1 MRPGATAL
9 GQTKRHQRVTI
20 APQKQSRRLVAGTVE
35 TVAPPRNIDPYGT
48 YHLGTKGNFGEVIFE
63 ERADFEKFLEL
74 YHRASGRRRWTTLD
88 WCLLHN
94 HVHFLVKLNGGGL
107 SEGMQEVN
115 GCYSKWLNQKK
126 GRTGQGHTFK
136 NRFFSDLIES
146 ELHLRVL
153 FAYIALNPVEAN
165 ICADPGD
172 WEWSG
177 CGATLGRR
185 SRQRFHDAEALL
197 AHFGPRAAIARP
209 RYERFL
215 DDALRRIRAA
225 VVESAA

>member
-1 MRPGATAL
+1 
-9 GQTKRHQRVTI
+9 
-20 APQKQSRRLVAGTVE
+20 VASAGPVGGTVD
-35 TVAPPRNIDPYGT
+35 TVAPPRIIDPYGI
-48 YHLGTKGNFGEVIFE
+48 YHLGTKGNFGGVIFE

-74 YHRASGRRRWTTLD
+74 YARAARRRRWTTLD

-115 GCYSKWLNQKK
+115 GCYSKWLNRKK

-136 NRFFSDLIES
+136 NRFFSDLIQS
-146 ELHLRVL
+146 ELHFRML
-153 FAYIALNPVEAN
+153 FAYIALNPVEAGL
-165 ICADPGD
+165 CDDPGD

-177 CGATLGRR
+177 CGAALRRRPGRP
-185 SRQRFHDAEALL
+185 FHDTDALL
-197 AHFGPRAAIARP
+197 SHFGLRPTCAIP

-215 DDALRRIRAA
+215 DDALLRARSA
-225 VVESAA
+225 VLESAA